1 MNMLEMGI
9 WLILIALA
17 ILSFASLY
25 RSIKGPSVAD
35 RIIAINVISTKVTV
49 MILLIS
55 IVLNQTGYMDVAL
68 IYALVGFITTLSVSK
83 YLAKGKL
90 YE

>member
-1 MNMLEMGI
+1 MLEMGI
-9 WLILIALA
+9 WLILIALT
-17 ILSFASLY
+17 ILSFASLF

>member
-1 MNMLEMGI
+1 MFEIGI
-9 WLILIALA
+9 WVVLIALA

-25 RSIKGPSVAD
+25 RAIKGPSVAD

-55 IVLNQTGYMDVAL
+55 IVLKQTGYMDVAL

>member
-1 MNMLEMGI
+1 MFNHYV
-9 WLILIALA
+9 WAILTALA

-25 RSIKGPSVAD
+25 RAIKGPSVAD

-49 MILLIS
+49 MILLLS
-55 IVLNQTGYMDVAL
+55 IVLNQTAYMDVAL
-68 IYALVGFITTLSVSK
+68 IYALVGFITTISVSK

>member
-1 MNMLEMGI
+1 MLNHAI
-9 WLILIALA
+9 WTILTALA

-25 RSIKGPSVAD
+25 RTIIGPSVAD
-35 RIIAINVISTKVTV
+35 RIVAINVISTKVTV

-55 IVLNQTGYMDVAL
+55 IVLNQAGYMDVAL
-68 IYALVGFITTLSVSK
+68 IYALVGFITTISVSK

-90 YE
+90 HE

>member
-1 MNMLEMGI
+1 MLEMVI

>member
-1 MNMLEMGI
+1 MLEVGI
-9 WLILIALA
+9 WMILIALA

-55 IVLNQTGYMDVAL
+55 IVLNQTGYMDGAL

>member
-1 MNMLEMGI
+1 MFNHAV
-9 WLILIALA
+9 WAILIALA

-25 RSIKGPSVAD
+25 RAIKGPSVAD

-49 MILLIS
+49 MILMLS
-55 IVLNQTGYMDVAL
+55 IVLNQTAYMDVAL
-68 IYALVGFITTLSVSK
+68 IYALVGFITTISVSK

>member
-1 MNMLEMGI
+1 MLEMGI

-49 MILLIS
+49 MILLFC

>member
-1 MNMLEMGI
+1 MFNHFV
-9 WLILIALA
+9 WAILTALA

-25 RSIKGPSVAD
+25 RAIKGPSVAD

-49 MILLIS
+49 MILLLS
-55 IVLNQTGYMDVAL
+55 IVLNQTAYMDVAL
-68 IYALVGFITTLSVSK
+68 IYALVGFITTISVSK

>member
-1 MNMLEMGI
+1 MLNHGI
-9 WLILIALA
+9 LAILLALA

-35 RIIAINVISTKVTV
+35 RIVAINVVSTKVTV
-49 MILLIS
+49 MIILIS
-55 IVLNQTGYMDVAL
+55 ILLKQSGYMDVAL

>member
-1 MNMLEMGI
+1 MLEMGI
-9 WLILIALA
+9 WVILIALA
-17 ILSFASLY
+17 ILIFASLY

-35 RIIAINVISTKVTV
+35 RIIAINFISTKVTV

>member
-1 MNMLEMGI
+1 MLEMGI
-9 WLILIALA
+9 WLILIVLA

>member
-1 MNMLEMGI
+1 MLELGI
-9 WLILIALA
+9 WVILIALA

-25 RSIKGPSVAD
+25 RAIKGPSVAD

-55 IVLNQTGYMDVAL
+55 IILNQTGYMDVAL

>member
-1 MNMLEMGI
+1 MFEIGI
-9 WLILIALA
+9 WVVLIALA

-25 RSIKGPSVAD
+25 RAIKGPSVAD

>member
-1 MNMLEMGI
+1 MLNHGI
-9 WLILIALA
+9 LAILLALA

-35 RIIAINVISTKVTV
+35 RIVAINVVSTKVTV
-49 MILLIS
+49 MIILIS
-55 IVLNQTGYMDVAL
+55 ILLKQTGYMDVAL

>member
-1 MNMLEMGI
+1 MLEHGV
-9 WLILIALA
+9 WAILIALA

-25 RSIKGPSVAD
+25 RAIKGPSAAD

-55 IVLNQTGYMDVAL
+55 IVLKQTGYMDVAL